1 MKVFQLFPNPE
12 TDPGPSVASMDDA
25 KRIIGRL
32 NEAQQV
38 AASETEGP
46 VLIIAGPGS
55 GKTRTLT
62 HRVAYIIA
70 SAKAYPSE
78 ILALTFTNK
87 AAREMRSR
95 IEEIVGPHADRIWMG
110 TFHAIFARLLRVE
123 GHHLGYDRNFSIYDV
138 DDGQRMIKQIMQ
150 SRGMDTRQYT
160 PRSIQFMI
168 SNAKN
173 RRVGPLELQRIAA
186 GPHQTLA
193 AEIFPIY
200 ERQLA
205 AANALDFDDLLLKPL
220 VLFEQFPAVLETYR
234 DRWKYIHID
243 EYQDTNKAQYALA
256 RALAGAHS
264 NICVVGDD
272 AQSIYAFRG
281 ADISNILSFQK
292 DYPSANVLRLEQKYR
307 STQRILRVAE
317 AIIRGN
323 EDQLKKSLW
332 TENGEGEPV
341 RLMEA
346 LSEKDEAQR
355 VERIIR
361 DQSLRYG
368 LNLNQIAV
376 LYRTNAQSRSFEDA
390 LRRGGI
396 AYRVVGGV
404 SFYQRREIKDALS
417 YLRLLVNPADE
428 ASLRRIVNVPTRGI
442 GDKSLDQ
449 LSAFARDRGLNL
461 FEALGRAA
469 ESGVSGRAVRAMI
482 SLHSELESHAFKAQT
497 GDGAEVAKALLSAVG
512 YLEMLRAEDTQE
524 SLTRWDNLQEL
535 ISAIAEFTQAAE
547 GGTLS
552 DFLQEV
558 SLLTDADQVD
568 AGTPAVTLMS
578 IHASKGL
585 EFASVFVTGLEE
597 GLFPLAQATNDRKE
611 LEEERRLFYV
621 ATTRAER
628 FLLLSYARSRFR
640 YGESQYSARSR
651 FVDELGSGLITKEGG
666 GDFKAKAD
674 RFRIGTSPERGT
686 YADEGYDWKKPVAS
700 APKKPASSGRHVVYD
715 DDPEGWTV
723 GCLVNHPHF
732 GVGRIKRLDGTG
744 RDARAVVDFREVGT
758 KKLVLRFA
766 GLERVDLDG

>member
-1 MKVFQLFPNPE
+1 MKVFQLFPNQE
-12 TDPGPSVASMDDA
+12 ADAGPPVAPMDDA
-25 KRIIGRL
+25 KSIIGRL

-62 HRVAYIIA
+62 HRVAYLIA
-70 SAKAYPSE
+70 SGKAYPSE

-173 RRVGPLELQRIAA
+173 RRVGPLELQRLAV

-220 VLFEQFPAVLETYR
+220 VLFEQFPAVLDTYR
-234 DRWKYIHID
+234 NRWKYIHID

-292 DYPSANVLRLEQKYR
+292 DYPSANVLRLEQNYR

-355 VERIIR
+355 VERIVR
-361 DQSLRYG
+361 DQCLRYG
-368 LNLNQIAV
+368 LSLNQIAV

-449 LSAFARDRGLNL
+449 LTAFASDRGLNL

-469 ESGVSGRAVRAMI
+469 ESGASGRAAKAMI
-482 SLHSELESHAFKAQT
+482 TLHSELESHAFKAQT
-497 GDGAEVAKALLSAVG
+497 ADGAEVAKALLSAVG

-547 GGTLS
+547 GGTLA

-621 ATTRAER
+621 AVTRAER
-628 FLLLSYARSRFR
+628 FLYLSYARSRFR

-666 GDFKAKAD
+666 GDFKAKTD
-674 RFRIGTSPERGT
+674 RFRLSSGAARGT
-686 YADEGYDWKKPVAS
+686 YADEGYDWKKPVAT
-700 APKKPASSGRHVVYD
+700 APKKPASSGRHIVYD
-715 DDPEGWTV
+715 DDPQGWTV
-723 GCLVNHPHF
+723 GCMVNHPQF

-766 GLERVDLDG
+766 GLERVDIDG

>member
-1 MKVFQLFPNPE
+1 
-12 TDPGPSVASMDDA
+12 
-25 KRIIGRL
+25 
-32 NEAQQV
+32 
-38 AASETEGP
+38 
-46 VLIIAGPGS
+46 
-55 GKTRTLT
+55 
-62 HRVAYIIA
+62 
-70 SAKAYPSE
+70 
-78 ILALTFTNK
+78 
-87 AAREMRSR
+87 MRSR

-292 DYPSANVLRLEQKYR
+292 DYPSANVLRLEQNYR

-341 RLMEA
+341 RLMEE

-621 ATTRAER
+621 AATRAER

>member
-25 KRIIGRL
+25 ERIIGRL

-292 DYPSANVLRLEQKYR
+292 DYPSANVLRLEQNYR

>member
-12 TDPGPSVASMDDA
+12 TDSGPSVASMDDA

-220 VLFEQFPAVLETYR
+220 VLFEQFPAVLDTYR

-292 DYPSANVLRLEQKYR
+292 DYPSANVLRLEQNYR

-621 ATTRAER
+621 AATRAER

-674 RFRIGTSPERGT
+674 RFRIGTSQERGT

-700 APKKPASSGRHVVYD
+700 APKKPASSGRHIVYD

>member
-12 TDPGPSVASMDDA
+12 TDSGPPVASMDDA
-25 KRIIGRL
+25 ERIIGRL

-220 VLFEQFPAVLETYR
+220 VLFEQFPAVLDTYR

-292 DYPSANVLRLEQKYR
+292 DYPSANVLRLEQNYR

-621 ATTRAER
+621 AATRAER

-674 RFRIGTSPERGT
+674 RFRIGTSQERGT

-700 APKKPASSGRHVVYD
+700 APKKPASSGRHIVYD

>member
-292 DYPSANVLRLEQKYR
+292 DYPSANVLRLEQNYR

-469 ESGVSGRAVRAMI
+469 ESGVSARAVRAMI